1 MSRTS
6 RLDHYLRERAIA
18 VAPADQFPGL
28 IVEVGA
34 PRGWELLDLTVGMRV
49 WICRTGPCKG
59 GFCANAVLTMH
70 RIEAGLPGDGV
81 FEMLAEQQ
89 VQLVPGCSEMRR
101 ELGAATEGVGIVGL
115 LAMKID
121 HELGT
126 IDSESRSRIIATEQ
140 ETLIAQLTVTALQD
154 SPVRTSDIWLTVK
167 TNGGR

>member
-1 MSRTS
+1 
-6 RLDHYLRERAIA
+6 
-18 VAPADQFPGL
+18 
-28 IVEVGA
+28 
-34 PRGWELLDLTVGMRV
+34 
-49 WICRTGPCKG
+49 
-59 GFCANAVLTMH
+59 
-70 RIEAGLPGDGV
+70 
-81 FEMLAEQQ
+81 MLAEQQ

-101 ELGAATEGVGIVGL
+101 ELGVATEGVGIVGL

-140 ETLIAQLTVTALQD
+140 ETLIAQLTVTALRD